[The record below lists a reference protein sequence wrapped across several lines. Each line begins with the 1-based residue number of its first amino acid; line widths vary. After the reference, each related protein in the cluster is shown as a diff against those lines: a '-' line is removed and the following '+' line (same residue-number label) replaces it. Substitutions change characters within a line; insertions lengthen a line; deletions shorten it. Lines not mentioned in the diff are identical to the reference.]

1 MRYNRREFAVKA
13 VERARAGRG
22 KANVGTGV
30 AIAENFRIAKNREK
44 NGTCAGTDAEKPAHR
59 HWHDIAGRCH
69 VGHEQHRGQTADA
82 RLPAGSDLLSCVRAL
97 FASLIFLVGS
107 AITTPQKLAGAV
119 KDVKSYPKYLVT
131 TLICVLLV
139 QVSYLM
145 TIDWTNSG
153 TATVLQT
160 LNLIFVLAWVC
171 LRGKRL
177 PLKRELVGVLLA
189 FAGTFLI
196 ATGGNLAS
204 LSLPWQGLAWGL
216 VDAVS
221 TAAMSI
227 LPVVLMLK
235 WGNMTI
241 NGITFLMSGLIL
253 CPFAQ
258 PWANIPALDVRGV
271 LLLLY
276 AIVCGTFLAF
286 WLYMAGVMRVGAV
299 RATMLGTS
307 EPVMAT
313 ITAVAWAG
321 ETFTF
326 TDLTGF
332 AMIIIMV
339 FLVR

>member
-1 MRYNRREFAVKA
+1 
-13 VERARAGRG
+13 
-22 KANVGTGV
+22 
-30 AIAENFRIAKNREK
+30 
-44 NGTCAGTDAEKPAHR
+44 
-59 HWHDIAGRCH
+59 
-69 VGHEQHRGQTADA
+69 
-82 RLPAGSDLLSCVRAL
+82 
-97 FASLIFLVGS
+97 
-107 AITTPQKLAGAV
+107 
-119 KDVKSYPKYLVT
+119 
-131 TLICVLLV
+131 
-139 QVSYLM
+139 
-145 TIDWTNSG
+145 
-153 TATVLQT
+153 
-160 LNLIFVLAWVC
+160 
-171 LRGKRL
+171 
-177 PLKRELVGVLLA
+177 
-189 FAGTFLI
+189 
-196 ATGGNLAS
+196 
-204 LSLPWQGLAWGL
+204 
-216 VDAVS
+216 
-221 TAAMSI
+221 MSI
-227 LPVVLMLK
+227 LPVMLMLR

-258 PWANIPALDVRGV
+258 PWANIPALDARGM

-313 ITAVAWAG
+313 ITAVAWAD